1 MSGPLSVR
9 LVDAADLD
17 YIDII
22 RRSARDFGAMQAEAY
37 AETLDLAI
45 EALGA
50 DGTEA
55 IGVKAREEIGPGIF
69 TLHVARF
76 GRRAAHLLVFQVDGS
91 IIEVLRILHEK
102 MDLARHV
109 SLPNEPPRQ

>member
-1 MSGPLSVR
+1 MTSRWSVR

-22 RRSARDFGAMQAEAY
+22 RRSARDFGAMQAEVY

-45 EALGA
+45 DALGA

-55 IGVKAREEIGPGIF
+55 IGVKARDEIGAGIF
-69 TLHVARF
+69 TLHASRF
-76 GRRAAHLLVFQVDGS
+76 GRKAAHLLIFQVDDS

-102 MDLARHV
+102 MDLARHI
-109 SLPNEPPRQ
+109 SSPNEPPRH